1 MNGLKQRIDILA
13 SMPLEK
19 LDSMTLKAIHVSI
32 QAKV

>member
-1 MNGLKQRIDILA
+1 LA

-32 QAKV
+32 QAKVWTP